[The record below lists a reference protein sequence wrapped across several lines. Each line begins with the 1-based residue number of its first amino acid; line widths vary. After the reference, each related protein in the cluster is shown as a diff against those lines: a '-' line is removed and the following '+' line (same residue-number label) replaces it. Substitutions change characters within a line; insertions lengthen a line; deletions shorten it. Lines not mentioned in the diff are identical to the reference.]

1 LANQISKALYAKFA
15 LDNYGEIIKSN
26 MDYDTALEKRCFLL
40 ENFPKEYEE
49 AEKINLARY
58 KRVIRL
64 RERIK
69 KILTTS
75 DTVIFLTLTF
85 TDDTLNRTSA
95 DTRRQYVRKYLG
107 KFNVDFVANIDYG
120 KQNGREHYHAVV
132 GGKIDLK
139 PWTDKMG
146 GTNVRLVKAPEYTQ
160 KRVPKRYQNLPQEEI
175 QKRMAIDDEK
185 ALSKYVAKL
194 TNHAIKE
201 TTKRSCCIYPS
212 KNKAHS
218 NKTKLLEIVDEIHYQ
233 NPFLDTKNE
242 CYQIAIEF

>member
-1 LANQISKALYAKFA
+1 MS
-15 LDNYGEIIKSN
+15 
-26 MDYDTALEKRCFLL
+26 YDTAVEKRCFLL
-40 ENFPKEYEE
+40 ENFPKEYTE
-49 AEKINLARY
+49 AEKINFARY

-85 TDDTLNRTSA
+85 TDDALAKTSP
-95 DTRRQYVRKYLG
+95 DTRRQYVRRYLG
-107 KFNVDFVANIDYG
+107 QFGFDFVANIDFG
-120 KQNGREHYHAVV
+120 AKNGREHYHAVV

-139 PWTDKMG
+139 PWTEKMG
-146 GTNVRLVKAPEYTQ
+146 GTNVRIVKAPEFTQ
-160 KRVPKRYQNLPQEEI
+160 KRVPKRYQGLPQEEI
-175 QKRMAIDDEK
+175 EKRMAIDDEK

-212 KNKAHS
+212 KNKGH
-218 NKTKLLEIVDEIHYQ
+218 KT
-233 NPFLDTKNE
+233 T
-242 CYQIAIEF
+242 